1 MSSKVT
7 TVSKKLT
14 DSHMKQIRVLRALS
28 KDVVMDGDNK
38 KSKQYKIE
46 EINVNSGLNDEK
58 ETQRYLFILEG
69 QKLVSPYPSGDFTS
83 KVWYITQRGLDAVK
97 LVSNI

>member
-1 MSSKVT
+1 MNVKIKE
-7 TVSKKLT
+7 SKKLT
-14 DSHMKQIRVLRALS
+14 DSHMKQIYVLRALS
-28 KDVVMDGDNK
+28 KDVDGNSK

-46 EINVNSGLNDEK
+46 EINTNSGLNDEK

-69 QKLVSPYPSGDFTS
+69 QKLVSPYPEGDFTS
-83 KVWYITQRGLDAVK
+83 KVWYITKRGLEAVK

>member
-1 MSSKVT
+1 MNKPGT
-7 TVSKKLT
+7 ISKKLT
-14 DSHMKQIRVLRALS
+14 DSHMKQIYVLRAMS
-28 KDVVMDGDNK
+28 KDAVLDGSKK

-69 QKLVSPYPSGDFTS
+69 EKLVSPFPEGDFTS
-83 KVWYITQRGLDAVK
+83 KTWYITQRGLEAVK